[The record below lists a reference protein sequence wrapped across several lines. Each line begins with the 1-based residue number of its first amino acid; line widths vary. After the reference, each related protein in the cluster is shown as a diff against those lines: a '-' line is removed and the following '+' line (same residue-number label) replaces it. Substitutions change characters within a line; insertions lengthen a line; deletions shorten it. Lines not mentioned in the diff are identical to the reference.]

1 MMRALPSV
9 LCPRLHRGGA
19 AGAGGGAWGR
29 RLRSRSMRRSPQ
41 RLDPR
46 LHRLRR
52 HGPEG
57 GGGGAWEAGR
67 GAWEGDYGAYNL
79 LRRRLEPT
87 LSPDFCSKVGT
98 QAPLPV
104 GRKNSNQESN
114 SVNQD
119 LDSGKLSGVNQDLDD
134 SGKLYL
140 FKKRARNVGWR
151 V

>member
-1 MMRALPSV
+1 
-9 LCPRLHRGGA
+9 
-19 AGAGGGAWGR
+19 
-29 RLRSRSMRRSPQ
+29 MRRSPQ

>member
-1 MMRALPSV
+1 
-9 LCPRLHRGGA
+9 
-19 AGAGGGAWGR
+19 
-29 RLRSRSMRRSPQ
+29 
-41 RLDPR
+41 
-46 LHRLRR
+46 
-52 HGPEG
+52 
-57 GGGGAWEAGR
+57 
-67 GAWEGDYGAYNL
+67 
-79 LRRRLEPT
+79 
-87 LSPDFCSKVGT
+87 VGT

-119 LDSGKLSGVNQDLDD
+119 LDSGKLSGVDQDLDD